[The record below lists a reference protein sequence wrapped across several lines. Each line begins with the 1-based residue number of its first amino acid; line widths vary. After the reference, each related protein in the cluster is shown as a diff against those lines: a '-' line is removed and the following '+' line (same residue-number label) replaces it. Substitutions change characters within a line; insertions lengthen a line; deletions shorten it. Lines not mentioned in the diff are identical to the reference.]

1 MARSWDPNNQPDQQ
15 LRLEAAQ
22 RLDPRAELYQV
33 DPDVAVELLRL
44 QQGSGGAYTSI
55 ESAFQALP
63 TASSVGEFAKTGQFA
78 EARALYFDDA
88 VRASQLGYD
97 ITTGKYYVTST
108 AYDPATK
115 QRYSR
120 GGLEY
125 ENLAADYGADA
136 RDYEEAP
143 APITVKPTSTTNPLR
158 PRTIAAG
165 YRPGTSEDGRSGTLT
180 VIFRDGSYYNYYEVE
195 PYLWQQFKQVK
206 SKGRFIAKYLDYK
219 PRGYA
224 SVAYITAIAQKAEY
238 FISRTNQVM
247 SNGTQGWRAK
257 RQPNLER
264 RLLQAERAARR
275 TARLAKAAGT
285 NPSRNKGKRRA

>member
-1 MARSWDPNNQPDQQ
+1 MAKSWDPKNQPDQQ

-44 QQGSGGAYTSI
+44 QQGTGGNYTSI

-78 EARALYFDDA
+78 EARSLYFDDA

-97 ITTGKYYVTST
+97 LTTGKYYTTST
-108 AYDPATK
+108 AYDPNTK
-115 QRYSR
+115 SRYTR
-120 GGLEY
+120 GGIEY
-125 ENLAADYGADA
+125 ENLASDA
-136 RDYEEAP
+136 RDYETDP
-143 APITVKPTSTTNPLR
+143 APITVKPTSTTNPKK

-165 YRPGTSEDGRSGTLT
+165 YRPATSEDGRAGTLT
-180 VIFRDGSYYNYYEVE
+180 VIFRDGSYYNYYDVE

-206 SKGRFIAKYLDYK
+206 SKGRFIRMYLDQK

-224 SVAYITAIAQKAEY
+224 SVSYISAIAQKTEY
-238 FISRTNQVM
+238 YISRTNQVM
-247 SNGTQGWRAK
+247 TKGKQGFRAK
-257 RQPNLER
+257 RQPNLDR
-264 RLLQAERAARR
+264 RLLQAERATRR
-275 TARLAKAAGT
+275 AARLARAAGT
-285 NPSRNKGKRRA
+285 NPASTRGKRRA

>member
-1 MARSWDPNNQPDQQ
+1 MARSWDPSNQPDQQ

-22 RLDPRAELYQV
+22 RLDPRAELYQI

-44 QQGSGGAYTSI
+44 QQGTGGNYTSI

-78 EARALYFDDA
+78 EARSLYFDDA

-97 ITTGKYYVTST
+97 ITTGKYYTTST
-108 AYDPATK
+108 AYDSNTK
-115 QRYSR
+115 SRFTR
-120 GGLEY
+120 GGIEY
-125 ENLAADYGADA
+125 ENLSSDA
-136 RDYEEAP
+136 RDYEDAP
-143 APITVKPTSTTNPLR
+143 APITVKPTSTINPR
-158 PRTIAAG
+158 KPRTVAAG
-165 YRPGTSEDGRSGTLT
+165 YRAGTNEDGSAGTLT

-206 SKGRFIAKYLDYK
+206 SKGRFIAKYLDQK

-224 SVAYITAIAQKAEY
+224 SVAYITAIAQKTEY
-238 FISRTNQVM
+238 YISRTNQVM
-247 SNGTQGWRAK
+247 SRGKQGLRSK

-264 RLLQAERAARR
+264 RLLQAERATRRAARI
-275 TARLAKAAGT
+275 AKAAGT
-285 NPSRNKGKRRA
+285 NPAKGRGKRRA